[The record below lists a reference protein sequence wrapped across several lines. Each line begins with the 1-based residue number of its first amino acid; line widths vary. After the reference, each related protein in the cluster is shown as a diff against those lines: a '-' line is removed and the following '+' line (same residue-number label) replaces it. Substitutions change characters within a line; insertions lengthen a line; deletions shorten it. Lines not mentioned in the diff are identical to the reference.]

1 MGTDRNHVILAQQAL
16 TRGDPEGRWLR
27 LLEVFLPVGLADMN
41 QLQAATGFSRDQVNR
56 LLEKFRQAAGGGQ
69 PMVTRVEVKVA
80 RPWLGARGAVIY
92 QLAETGAALL
102 RAAGHEETRAC
113 GLKEAVAIAH
123 AAALLDVRLAAQATG
138 LTVATE
144 TELCN
149 DANEALRPD
158 NLIGPL
164 DGRPAM
170 FELEQTARPELLRR
184 IVEGVR
190 RRAEFFTG
198 ETPRPVS
205 PIIRVLFALPRNA
218 TWERTLRIWEK
229 AVAAVADER
238 GGTLPFSLLAMPLGE
253 FLAQPDWREPP
264 DSGRWRDLLNPG
276 LLAGFAPIPRQQN
289 AAPTGAAG
297 QGTATKSLVKQAA
310 ELARYS
316 PHESRL
322 VLQALWDF
330 FTESAGRPAADGEL
344 AAPDLEFFSVV
355 SLIYIASH
363 DPGAPLWSRAGQ
375 PYASWFLLREYL
387 KMHPLLH
394 KALSAELSR
403 EGMTVWNG
411 TMIRL
416 KLQILADVFLRY
428 HGFRVSDEAPV
439 FVCAESADFSTR
451 TTQPFYFHV
460 AIRAPE
466 LLMPEEDGVMPTQA
480 DVALAESA
488 LAWVLRTLALE
499 GDRVGL
505 RRPAFG

>member
-27 LLEVFLPVGLADMN
+27 LLEAFLPVGLADMN

-80 RPWLGARGAVIY
+80 RHWLGARGAVIY

-102 RAAGHEETRAC
+102 RAAGHEDARAS
-113 GLKEAVAIAH
+113 GQKEAVAIAH
-123 AAALLDVRLAAQATG
+123 AAAVLDIRLAALAAG

-144 TELCN
+144 QELRG
-149 DANEALRPD
+149 DADQALRPD
-158 NLIGPL
+158 NLVRAGAGPYL
-164 DGRPAM
+164 M
-170 FELEQTARPELLRR
+170 FELEQSARPELLRR

-190 RRAEFFTG
+190 RRAEFFSEKT
-198 ETPRPVS
+198 EQPVS
-205 PIIRVLFALPRNA
+205 PTIRVLFALPRNA

-229 AVAAVADER
+229 AVAAVADEQ
-238 GGTLPFSLLAMPLGE
+238 GGTLPCRLLAMPLGE
-253 FLAQPDWREPP
+253 FLEHPDWAEPP
-264 DSGRWRDLLNPG
+264 SGDRWRDLLNPG
-276 LLAGFAPIPRQQN
+276 LLAGFAP
-289 AAPTGAAG
+289 APAP
-297 QGTATKSLVKQAA
+297 GTKGLASPNTTLKGPSKPVPA
-310 ELARYS
+310 ELQRYS

-330 FTESAGRPAADGEL
+330 FAEHTGRPAGDGEL
-344 AAPDLEFFSVV
+344 TALDPEFFSVV

-363 DPGAPLWSRAGQ
+363 DPSAPLWARAGQ
-375 PYASWFLLREYL
+375 PHASWFLLREYL

-416 KLQILADVFLRY
+416 KMQILADVFLRY
-428 HGFRVSDEAPV
+428 HGFRIDDEAPI

-460 AIRAPE
+460 AIRSPE
-466 LLMPEEDGVMPTQA
+466 LLMPEEDGVMPTKA
-480 DVALAESA
+480 EVALAESA

>member
-27 LLEVFLPVGLADMN
+27 VLEVFLPVGLADMN
-41 QLQAATGFSRDQVNR
+41 HLQAATGFSRDQINR
-56 LLEKFRQAAGGGQ
+56 ILERYRQAAGGGQ
-69 PMVTRVEVKVA
+69 PILTRVEVKVA
-80 RPWLGARGAVIY
+80 RPWLGARGAIIY
-92 QLAETGAALL
+92 QLGETGAALL
-102 RAAGHEETRAC
+102 RAAGHEAARAC

-123 AAALLDVRLAAQATG
+123 AAALLDVRLAALAAG
-138 LTVATE
+138 LTVTTE
-144 TELCN
+144 QELRG
-149 DANEALRPD
+149 DADQALRPD
-158 NLIGPL
+158 NLVRVGDGPYL
-164 DGRPAM
+164 M
-170 FELEQTARPELLRR
+170 FELEQSARPELLRR

-190 RRAEFFTG
+190 RRAEFFSGQTG
-198 ETPRPVS
+198 QPVS
-205 PIIRVLFALPRNA
+205 PTIRVLIALPRNA

-229 AVAAVADER
+229 AVAAVADEQ
-238 GGTLPFSLLAMPLGE
+238 GGTLPCRLLAMPLGE
-253 FLAQPDWREPP
+253 FLENPDWAEPP
-264 DSGRWRDLLNPG
+264 GGDRWRDLLNPG
-276 LLAGFAPIPRQQN
+276 LLAGFAP
-289 AAPTGAAG
+289 AP
-297 QGTATKSLVKQAA
+297 GTEGPASPSTALKGPSKPVPA
-310 ELARYS
+310 ELQRYS

-330 FTESAGRPAADGEL
+330 FAEHTGRPVGDGQL
-344 AAPDLEFFSVV
+344 TAPDPEFFSVV

-363 DPGAPLWSRAGQ
+363 DPGAPLWARAGQ

-394 KALSAELSR
+394 KALSAELNR
-403 EGMTVWNG
+403 EGMMVWNG

-416 KLQILADVFLRY
+416 RMQILADVFLRY
-428 HGFRVSDEAPV
+428 HGLRVSDEAPV

-460 AIRAPE
+460 AIRSPE

-480 DVALAESA
+480 EVTQAESA